1 MRDSA
6 SQQADN
12 VWLVVCCCHLT
23 RGSHSGHQHCPT
35 KLELSKTRE
44 LSNLGKATQVF
55 CKGQWGTTTT
65 PPWPPK
71 KLWVALRERGRLGW
85 LVVQSPV
92 ARRFNFNSTKTG
104 FVSDPVVLRL
114 TAVWVLYYI
123 HEEID
128 QCVWVCMYVCACTC
142 VWSILMCTRACTHTH
157 THTHIHF
164 LSLSLTHTHTHHHH
178 LTITHNDIQH
188 TVHSTHT
195 YHTGTHILSL
205 SWYIQKTQ
213 NITENS
219 GLEWPVFKL
228 QVFGTIILIV

>member
-35 KLELSKTRE
+35 KLELSKTQE

-92 ARRFNFNSTKTG
+92 ARGFNFNSTKTG

-128 QCVWVCMYVCACTC
+128 QCVCVCVCTFVHVPVCDPSSCAH
-142 VWSILMCTRACTHTH
+142 VHAHTHTH
-157 THTHIHF
+157 THTHTF
-164 LSLSLTHTHTHHHH
+164 SLSHTHTHTPPPP
-178 LTITHNDIQH
+178 HNH
-188 TVHSTHT
+188 T
-195 YHTGTHILSL
+195 
-205 SWYIQKTQ
+205 
-213 NITENS
+213 
-219 GLEWPVFKL
+219 
-228 QVFGTIILIV
+228 

>member
-92 ARRFNFNSTKTG
+92 ARRFDFNSTKTG

-128 QCVWVCMYVCACTC
+128 QCVCVCVCVYVCACTC

-157 THTHIHF
+157 THTHIF
-164 LSLSLTHTHTHHHH
+164 FFSLSLTHTTTTSQSHIMTYSIQYTVHTH
-178 LTITHNDIQH
+178 TIQAHTHF
-188 TVHSTHT
+188 
-195 YHTGTHILSL
+195 LSL
-205 SWYIQKTQ
+205 DTSKRLRISLKT
-213 NITENS
+213 
-219 GLEWPVFKL
+219 VD
-228 QVFGTIILIV
+228 